1 VPIIIDSYSQGSPEW
16 FEAKLG
22 NPGASSIS
30 KIITTKGEKSKQAKD
45 YMYQLA
51 GELISGRYEE
61 TYQSI
66 HMERGL
72 ERELEARVL
81 FEILNNVTVR
91 EVAVVYKDE
100 QKKFHVSPDG
110 LIGDNAGIEIKAP
123 MAKTQVKYLLDE
135 KLPTEYF
142 SQVQMSLYVC
152 EREYWWF
159 FSYVPSMSP
168 LTIRVERD
176 EKFISSLANALDSF
190 NAELEKTVE
199 KLKG

>member
-1 VPIIIDSYSQGSPEW
+1 
-16 FEAKLG
+16 
-22 NPGASSIS
+22 
-30 KIITTKGEKSKQAKD
+30 
-45 YMYQLA
+45 
-51 GELISGRYEE
+51 
-61 TYQSI
+61 
-66 HMERGL
+66 
-72 ERELEARVL
+72 
-81 FEILNNVTVR
+81 
-91 EVAVVYKDE
+91 
-100 QKKFHVSPDG
+100 
-110 LIGDNAGIEIKAP
+110 

-190 NAELEKTVE
+190 NAKLEKTVE
-199 KLKG
+199 KLKET